1 MLLIFKK
8 FSGFTLIEVLVSL
21 GIFILFITVAALF
34 ISTIFSSNNIIYNQ
48 LTAQKEARRVAAD
61 FVKELRNASASS
73 IGSYMVAEAT
83 PTSFAF
89 YSDIDSDSYA
99 EKVRYFVS
107 GSLFKKGVI
116 KPSGNPLSYND
127 STEVITGVV
136 HDLTA
141 DQQPFSYFNK
151 NYTGLGS
158 ALSFPIN
165 VLDVRMVQ
173 MSLVID
179 QKPGL
184 SPLPITI
191 NAKAEIRN
199 LKYAE

>member
-1 MLLIFKK
+1 MLSSIRKK
-8 FSGFTLIEVLVSL
+8 SGFTLMEVLVSL
-21 GIFILFITVAALF
+21 GIFILFITVAAMF

-48 LTAQKEARRVAAD
+48 LTAQKEARHVAAD

-73 IGSYMVAEAT
+73 IGSYMIAEAT
-83 PTSFAF
+83 PTSFTF

-107 GSLFKKGVI
+107 GSIFKKGVT
-116 KPSGNPLSYND
+116 KPAGNPLSY
-127 STEVITGVV
+127 SSSAEVIADVV

-141 DQQPFSYFNK
+141 GQSSFLYFNK
-151 NYTGLGS
+151 NYTGTGS
-158 ALSFPIN
+158 ALSFPVN
-165 VLDVRMVQ
+165 VLDIRMVQ
-173 MSLVID
+173 LNLVID
-179 QKPGL
+179 QKPSL